1 MKRKYSHDVAAQRVQ
16 CVDHSASR
24 GADAERRKSEIVST
38 ERRMSAFTRVVG
50 VNSKKKMQKEESQE
64 TSSGGTTTCRANQV
78 QLQREKF
85 KSHTWVKRV
94 SPPYAEGSLHMSNEC
109 ASFHLLESVV

>member
-64 TSSGGTTTCRANQV
+64 TSSGGNTTCRANQV

-85 KSHTWVKRV
+85 KSHT
-94 SPPYAEGSLHMSNEC
+94 
-109 ASFHLLESVV
+109 